1 MNPLKAIDDT
11 QAVDNTIR
19 SHVRNHTCLR
29 SVSDDSF

>member
-11 QAVDNTIR
+11 RAVDNTIG